1 MPMIE
6 TILVTGG
13 SGKLGRAVITDLLQ
27 HGYRVLNADRQL
39 TEGVH
44 TVKADLCD
52 LGQVYGVASRATAIV
67 HLAAIPAPGGYPP
80 EVVFQNNVMSTFNI
94 LQAAST
100 LGIKKVV
107 LASSLSALGLAYKSR
122 PIDLHYLPIDE
133 AHPVLAQDSYGI
145 SKIVGEE
152 IADGFA
158 RRDPEMSL
166 VSLRLPLLV
175 NPGQIRAELSEQ
187 TPQRL
192 AFGVSI
198 LWSYLDVRDGAA
210 VVRRALEYKQP
221 GHEILYANAPNTY
234 VDVPTVELVR
244 EHFPGVRF
252 DPARLADHRSPIEC
266 SRARA
271 VLGFAPQFDWRTT
284 GGGEHEEHT

>member
-1 MPMIE
+1 MTE

-13 SGKLGRAVITDLLQ
+13 SGKLGRAVLADLRQ
-27 HGYRVLNADRQL
+27 HGYRVLNADRQP

-44 TVKADLCD
+44 TVKTDLCD
-52 LGQVYGVASRATAIV
+52 LGQVYGVASRAGAIV

-94 LQAAST
+94 LQAASV

-107 LASSLSALGLAYKSR
+107 LASSLSALGLAYKSH

-133 AHPVLAQDSYGI
+133 AHPALAQDAYGI

-158 RRDPEMSL
+158 RRDPALSL
-166 VSLRLPLLV
+166 VSLRLPFLA
-175 NPGQIRAELSEQ
+175 NPGQIQAELSEPS
-187 TPQRL
+187 PQRL
-192 AFGVSI
+192 TFGASI

-210 VVRRALEYKQP
+210 VVRQALEYQQP
-221 GHEILYANAPNTY
+221 GHEILYANAPNTFI
-234 VDVPTVELVR
+234 DVPTVDLVR
-244 EHFPGVRF
+244 EHFPGVKF
-252 DPARLADHRSPIEC
+252 DSARLADRQSPIDC

-271 VLGFAPQFDWRTT
+271 VLGFDPQYDWRTA
-284 GGGEHEEHT
+284 GNGEQEKHST

>member
-1 MPMIE
+1 MTD

-13 SGKLGRAVITDLLQ
+13 SGKLGRAVVADLRQ
-27 HGYRVLNADRQL
+27 HGYRVLNADRQP

-52 LGQVYGVASRATAIV
+52 LGQVYGVASRAAAVV

-94 LQAAST
+94 LQAASG

-107 LASSLSALGLAYKSR
+107 LASSLSVLGLAYKSR
-122 PIDLHYLPIDE
+122 SIDLHYLPIDE
-133 AHPVLAQDSYGI
+133 AHPALAQDAYGI

-152 IADGFA
+152 IAAGFA
-158 RRDPEMSL
+158 RRDPAMSL
-166 VSLRLPLLV
+166 VSLRLPFLV

-187 TPQRL
+187 TPQHL
-192 AFGVSI
+192 AFSVSI
-198 LWSYLDVRDGAA
+198 LWSYLDVRDAAA
-210 VVRRALEYKQP
+210 VVRQALEYKQP
-221 GHEILYANAPNTY
+221 GHEIFYANAPDTF

-244 EHFPGVRF
+244 EHFPGVEF

-266 SRARA
+266 SRARD

-284 GGGEHEEHT
+284 GDDEQEEHT